1 MRENDKM
8 TAERIAHY
16 EILEE
21 IGAGGMGVVFR
32 ARDTR
37 LGRDAA
43 VKILPG
49 NLASNPSYL
58 QKFQRE
64 ARAASALNH
73 PNICTIYEIGEYQ
86 GRNYIAME
94 LIEGRN
100 LHELIQGKP
109 MSLDK
114 IISIALQIA
123 GALEAAHAKGIIHRD
138 IKPSNIFC
146 TNRGHVKVLDFGIVT
161 LASPNPDSLEQAHI
175 NSGIASVYVS
185 APRVTIGTLPY
196 MSPEQA
202 LGEDLDPRSDLF
214 SLGSL
219 LYELST
225 GIQAFKGNTQA
236 VLFQEILTKTPVSC
250 LKINQEIPPGLNNI
264 IFKLLEKDRE
274 LRCQTAA
281 DLCADLKRLKRDI
294 EISPG
299 PAGNSNNRKAFEGAI
314 TETSISV
321 GAHPQVAIDI
331 RRRLQ
336 TLRSHKALTL
346 SAAGA
351 ILLLLSAFLVFSS
364 SMYYPCIEFEQFEGG
379 SDAVDAQLVGF
390 VLNRTLSQLPEAV
403 VVNPQE
409 FDHLLTIEKAKKESE
424 QLKASRL
431 SWLQRMIPW
440 LRELNKPAV
449 ILSGQVRDSL
459 GDLEITLNCVDRGKK
474 ETLKMRFR
482 GVDDL
487 LNKGIDDL
495 VIHVLDH
502 YNPQLVEQ
510 HFKSKQPD
518 YRSAVQLLSSRWDAL
533 RHYFLGAK
541 AWERRDMNS
550 SEREFRSALEIDPNF
565 ALAHI
570 RLGEVRV
577 FQGQWDAAQSEIL
590 AARKETAALTEIDQL
605 GIEALLARVFGKP
618 FEERVYL
625 QRLVGIQPFKKEYIY
640 ELAESYFHTADVDEA
655 IIKYNDALGL
665 YNRYALA
672 YNHIAYCYAWK
683 GDHAQA
689 LEACQHYLEF
699 DHSANAY
706 DSLGDIYMSAGDYTR
721 AEEMKIKAIQLDP
734 KIFYASRNLA
744 FIEMMRGRNK
754 KAMERFKALLN
765 ATEDGLQQ
773 SQFYAALAFLYYR
786 QGQLNMA
793 SQLCEKGL
801 KLAGSVQYDTP
812 HDELIWIK
820 GLLELSKN
828 DLPAARQT
836 LRQLHNILDSN
847 GITAMNFKPVYKYWA
862 HLLAAILVSEGRFQE
877 ATAAINDLKWIKV
890 KLGYWSTPYDR
901 AFFFDAIGQIYEKM
915 NKPSDAEQIYREAL
929 SYNPHYGFAR
939 FHLASLLKAH
949 GSIANARR
957 EMETFLN
964 EWQGADSDA
973 FEYMEALQF
982 LGKSINGRN
991 K

>member
-1 MRENDKM
+1 MREDDKM
-8 TAERIAHY
+8 TSEMIAHY
-16 EILEE
+16 EILEK
-21 IGAGGMGVVFR
+21 IGTGGMGVVYR
-32 ARDTR
+32 ARDTK

-43 VKILPG
+43 VKILPD
-49 NLASNPSYL
+49 NLAANPSYL
-58 QKFQRE
+58 QRFQRE

-73 PNICTIYEIGEYQ
+73 PNICTIYEIGEHK
-86 GRNYIAME
+86 GRHYIAME
-94 LIEGRN
+94 LIEGQN
-100 LHELIQGKP
+100 LQDLIQSKP

-123 GALEAAHAKGIIHRD
+123 DALETAHSKGIIHRD

-146 TNRGHVKVLDFGIVT
+146 TNRGHIKVLDFGIVKRT
-161 LASPNPDSLEQAHI
+161 ASKPDSLEPSLV
-175 NSGIASVYVS
+175 NSEIASVYVS

-202 LGEDLDPRSDLF
+202 LGEDLDARSDLF
-214 SLGSL
+214 SLGSV

-225 GIQAFKGNTQA
+225 GIQAFKGNTQS
-236 VLFQEILTKTPVSC
+236 VLFQEILTKTPASC
-250 LKINQEIPPGLNNI
+250 LKINPEIPSSLNDI
-264 IFKLLEKDRE
+264 IIKLLEKDRE

-281 DLCADLKRLKRDI
+281 DLCADLKRLKRDL

-299 PAGNSNNRKAFEGAI
+299 LAGYSNSGKAIDGAMAAP
-314 TETSISV
+314 SIPT
-321 GAHPQVAIDI
+321 GTNPQAAIDI

-336 TLRSHKALTL
+336 KLRRPKALAL
-346 SAAGA
+346 SGVVA
-351 ILLLLSAFLVFSS
+351 LLLLSAAFLLFSGS
-364 SMYYPCIEFEQFEGG
+364 NYYPCIKFEKFEGG
-379 SDAVDAQLVGF
+379 SDSVDAQLIGF
-390 VLNRTLSQLPEAV
+390 VLNRTLSQFPEAV

-424 QLKASRL
+424 RLKASRL
-431 SWLQRMIPW
+431 SWLQRIIPW
-440 LRELNKPAV
+440 RRELNKPAV
-449 ILSGQVRDSL
+449 IISGQVRDSL
-459 GDLEITLNCVDRGKK
+459 GSLEITLNCVARGKK
-474 ETLKMRFR
+474 DSLTIPFR
-482 GVDDL
+482 GMDDL

-495 VIHVLDH
+495 VIHALNH

-510 HFKSKQPD
+510 HFRSKQSD

-570 RLGEVRV
+570 RLGEVRI

-618 FEERVYL
+618 FDERVYL
-625 QRLVGIQPFKKEYIY
+625 QRLIGIQPYKKEYIY

-655 IIKYNDALGL
+655 IIKYKDALGL
-665 YNRYALA
+665 NNRYALA

-689 LEACQHYLEF
+689 LEACQRYLEF
-699 DHSANAY
+699 DRSANAY
-706 DSLGDIYMSAGDYTR
+706 DSLGDIYMSAGDYPR

-734 KIFYASRNLA
+734 QIFYASRNLA
-744 FIEMMRGRNK
+744 FIGMMRGRNK
-754 KAMERFKALLN
+754 TAMESFQSLLN

-786 QGQLNMA
+786 QGQLSLA
-793 SQLCEKGL
+793 SKLCEKGL
-801 KLAGSVQYDTP
+801 KLVGSVQYDTP

-820 GLLELSKN
+820 GLLELGKS
-828 DLPAARQT
+828 DLSAVRRT
-836 LRQLHNILDSN
+836 LHQLRNILDSN
-847 GITAMNFKPVYKYWA
+847 GITAMNYKPVYKYWA
-862 HLLAAILVSEGRFQE
+862 HLLAAISVHEGRFQE
-877 ATAAINDLKWIKV
+877 AAAAINDLKWIKV

-901 AFFFDAIGQIYEKM
+901 AFFFDAIGQLYEKM

-929 SYNPHYGFAR
+929 AYNPHYGFAR
-939 FHLASLLKAH
+939 LHLARLLKDR
-949 GSIANARR
+949 GSIASARR

-973 FEYMEALQF
+973 AEYIEARQF
-982 LGKSINGRN
+982 LGK
-991 K
+991 